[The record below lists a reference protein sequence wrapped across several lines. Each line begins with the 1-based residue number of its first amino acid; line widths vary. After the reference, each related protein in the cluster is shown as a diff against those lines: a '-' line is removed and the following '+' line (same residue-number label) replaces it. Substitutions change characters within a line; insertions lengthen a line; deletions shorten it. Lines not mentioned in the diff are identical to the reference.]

1 MANNGIRVEL
11 TEEQIEKSSYSEKL
25 DLLVKIAFE
34 TYREQV
40 LQGKLLYGNGN
51 PRDGL
56 CYKVATTSTKL
67 NWLIAILSACG
78 TLMLGGL
85 IALKIVVG
93 P

>member
-1 MANNGIRVEL
+1 MTHNEGGIKIEL
-11 TEEQIEKSSYSEKL
+11 TEEKVNQSTDSEKL

-40 LQGKLLYGNGN
+40 AQGKLLYGNGN
-51 PRDGL
+51 PKEGL

-78 TLMLGGL
+78 GIMLS
-85 IALKIVVG
+85 ALVAIKVL
-93 P
+93 